1 MLRLH
6 CWWKRW
12 KSLWKSGGPPR
23 GGTVPRRRR
32 TPPEHISARLHPASS
47 WRRRLETR
55 TTRNLGIPA
64 LRSPCHPST
73 STGRRRL
80 SGYHDRPPQRRVP
93 GGARG
98 RPTPTQASPSLGSP
112 SWGKSPSPSWGKPAS
127 PSAASPIALG
137 MGGVQREYAAM
148 GSKGVL
154 EPDRGLPSDQP
165 GEVHSEFITPVGPAD
180 DCREAGDTRAPRVLP
195 GGAGHG
201 HVGHTAA
208 Q

>member
-1 MLRLH
+1 MD
-6 CWWKRW
+6 K
-12 KSLWKSGGPPR
+12 GGPPR

-80 SGYHDRPPQRRVP
+80 SGYRDRPPQRRVP
-93 GGARG
+93 GGTRG
-98 RPTPTQASPSLGSP
+98 RATPTQASPSLGSP
-112 SWGKSPSPSWGKPAS
+112 NWGKSPSPNWGKPAS

-137 MGGVQREYAAM
+137 MGGLLREYAAM
-148 GSKGVL
+148 GTKGVF
-154 EPDRGLPSDQP
+154 EPEG
-165 GEVHSEFITPVGPAD
+165 A
-180 DCREAGDTRAPRVLP
+180 EAYPPINLAKFPRVE
-195 GGAGHG
+195 GAASPLWEPFSPQRRESPAPAP
-201 HVGHTAA
+201 VEESQRWSRSPKATTMASAA
-208 Q
+208 AGIAR

>member
-1 MLRLH
+1 M
-6 CWWKRW
+6 
-12 KSLWKSGGPPR
+12 GAA
-23 GGTVPRRRR
+23 
-32 TPPEHISARLHPASS
+32 AR
-47 WRRRLETR
+47 
-55 TTRNLGIPA
+55 
-64 LRSPCHPST
+64 
-73 STGRRRL
+73 
-80 SGYHDRPPQRRVP
+80 
-93 GGARG
+93 
-98 RPTPTQASPSLGSP
+98 
-112 SWGKSPSPSWGKPAS
+112 PSPSWGKPAS

-208 Q
+208 QRRRSGLDAAAASWTRLPSIQYPPARAAATVPRGASRRPRNTWLVLGGDPATWKPRRQRGRWQ